1 MTTNA
6 ANHSTIT
13 LSDDQ
18 ANAERAYIAF
28 LTTPVNDPGGRAMI
42 ISGYAGTGKS
52 TLVKHLL
59 DNTSLYAKTIQL
71 LNPTY
76 SSPQM
81 VLTATTNKAAQALWE
96 ATGRSVNTIH
106 STLGLRVNTDYRTN
120 TTSLTRTKRSH
131 NLYKE
136 IFPDALVVIDEASF
150 IDSSLLN
157 EIFQLL
163 PTQKIVF
170 IGDPAQLTPVKASG
184 IPPVF
189 KCDFPTVRLTQV
201 VRQMAGNPI
210 IELASKF
217 RNTVE
222 SGQFFQFTP
231 DNNHIK
237 VLSRDA
243 FNQEILND
251 FSHPNWN
258 PSTSRVLSW
267 TNKTAIHYGAMVT
280 EYLTGTY
287 SIKVGDRLNVNS
299 AVMNDSFRLKTDE
312 IVEVLKVEPSTE
324 HGVSGDWV
332 WVADTYGSNS
342 CVFVPHNRADRK
354 ALEKTLRDAMDFD
367 AIRDIDETWADL
379 RPIYSSTIN
388 KAQGSTYDRV
398 FIDLNDIRK
407 CTSGDQL
414 ARLMYVAVSR
424 AKHQVYLTGDLC

>member
-1 MTTNA
+1 MTTNTS
-6 ANHSTIT
+6 NHTTIT

-18 ANAERAYIAF
+18 ANAEKAYVAF
-28 LTTPVNDPGGRAMI
+28 LTTSVNDPGGRAMI

-59 DNTSLYAKTIQL
+59 DNTHLYAKTIQL
-71 LNPTY
+71 LNPSY
-76 SSPQM
+76 SSPRV

-96 ATGRSVNTIH
+96 ATGRAVFTIH

-120 TTSLTRTKRSH
+120 TTSLSRSKRSH
-131 NLYKE
+131 FLDKE
-136 IFPDALVVIDEASF
+136 IPPDALIVIDEASF
-150 IDSSLLN
+150 VDSALLK

-170 IGDPAQLTPVKASG
+170 IGDPAQLTPVKSSG

-189 KCDFPTVRLTQV
+189 KCGFPTVKLTKV
-201 VRQMAGNPI
+201 VRQMEGNPI
-210 IELASKF
+210 IELASNF

-222 SGQFFQFTP
+222 TGQFFQFKP
-231 DNNHIK
+231 DNVHIK
-237 VLSRDA
+237 VLSKED

-251 FSHPNWN
+251 FNQPDWN

-267 TNKTAIHYGAMVT
+267 TNKTAIHYGALVT
-280 EYLTGTY
+280 EYLTGSY

-299 AVMNDSFRLKTDE
+299 AVMNGKFRLKTDE
-312 IVEVLKVEPSTE
+312 IVEVLKVVPDSER
-324 HGVSGDWV
+324 GVDGDWV
-332 WVADTYGSNS
+332 WVADSGGNNS
-342 CVFVPHNRADRK
+342 SVFVPHNHTHRK
-354 ALEKTLRDAMDFD
+354 ALEKVLREAGDFD

-398 FIDLNDIRK
+398 FIDLNDISK

-424 AKHQVYLTGDLC
+424 ARYQVFLTGDLC